1 MRKIHKVKLKIISLG
16 VIFSFLI
23 PLFLLIPT
31 AYAHKPY
38 DDNDFKNI
46 SIRTAYKMTRKYE
59 KSSGLLILDV
69 RNSEDFDGGHLF
81 NAINIP
87 FDELETRLHE
97 LEDFKESKIIIY
109 CKSGMTSELASTL
122 MASNGFKRIF
132 NMLGGIQAWMD
143 AGYKISTTFHYITV
157 TRLWKHKIFL
167 NIKPLIGHEFYCPE
181 CNGESPECN
190 EDSDFIEPE
199 NVELIV
205 LVENDTHLVLLQ
217 TFEIEGVYYETVI
230 VYIIRW
236 IYISI
241 SSKLNRTAW
250 FFTTEIEGEG
260 FFISYDSIIY
270 LAEYENY
277 ALGIYSQFVPFD
289 FELYSHSFT
298 YVLLMTSEEDIMLSQ
313 EFVEINLQLSMSEL
327 YSVLAI
333 ISLEMSKTYKKYSME
348 SSDPLFSKLANGYK
362 IMRKECHELSKII
375 RMIFPEFDLEILQS
389 SAILSDPPWWVCL
402 GASFVCGFLAGYL
415 VTCAILAIPTA
426 GASLVA
432 CIGSALAAVGAGW
445 ALLSTCTILCCCMGF
460 SVCC

>member
-1 MRKIHKVKLKIISLG
+1 MRKIHKLKIISLG
-16 VIFSFLI
+16 IIFSFLI
-23 PLFLLIPT
+23 PTFLLIPT
-31 AYAHKPY
+31 TYACKPY

-46 SIRTAYKMTRKYE
+46 SVRTAYRMIKKYE
-59 KSSGLLILDV
+59 KCSRLLILDV
-69 RNSEDFDGGHLF
+69 RNSEDFDSGHLF

-109 CKSGMTSELASTL
+109 CNTGITSELASTL
-122 MASNGFKRIF
+122 MASNGFKRIY

-143 AGYKISTTFHYITV
+143 AGYIISTTFHYITV

-167 NIKPLIGHEFYCPE
+167 NIKPLIGHEFYCSE
-181 CNGESPECN
+181 CNGDTG
-190 EDSDFIEPE
+190 DSDFIEPE
-199 NVELIV
+199 NVELSV

-217 TFEIEGVYYETVI
+217 TFELEGVYYETI
-230 VYIIRW
+230 ITYIIRW
-236 IYISI
+236 IYLSI
-241 SSKLNRTAW
+241 SSNLNRTAW

-277 ALGIYSQFVPFD
+277 ALGVYSQFVPFD

-298 YVLLMTSEEDIMLSQ
+298 YVLFMTSEEDIVLSE
-313 EFVEINLQLSMSEL
+313 EFVEINLPLSMSEL

-333 ISLEMSKTYKKYSME
+333 VSLKMYKTYKKYSMK
-348 SSDPLFSKLANGYK
+348 SGDPLFSKLANGYK
-362 IMRKECHELSKII
+362 IMREECHELSKII
-375 RMIFPEFDLEILQS
+375 RKFFPEFDIEILQS
-389 SAILSDPPWWVCL
+389 YAILSDPPWWVCL
-402 GASFVCGFLAGYL
+402 GASFVCGFLVGYL

-426 GASLVA
+426 GASLAA

-445 ALLSTCTILCCCMGF
+445 ALLSTCTIFCCCMGY